1 MSFVA
6 KAANRNVTY
15 GGPDDFV
22 NAKSMKHMNEAL
34 LERVR
39 EGIDLI
45 CELKKAVSELRAEN
59 DNLKCQIEVWKAGHE
74 LLIELNEQGGSQTT
88 STETDDTG
96 AAGGEAEVTSLS

>member
-22 NAKSMKHMNEAL
+22 RAKSMKHMNEAL

-45 CELKKAVSELRAEN
+45 CELKKAVSELSAEN
-59 DNLKCQIEVWKAGHE
+59 DDLKRQTEVWKAGQE
-74 LLIELNEQGGSQTT
+74 LLIELNEPRDSI
-88 STETDDTG
+88 ETDDAG
-96 AAGGEAEVTSLS
+96 EAGGEAEATSLS